1 MYNKIRGI
9 AIQTGILEVISKVKS
24 KKNFKYYKIDKKRR
38 IKMGLKI
45 AKIVFDTTKS
55 LMSNPLAKTVGAA
68 AIFTAGVLV
77 GNQVGLDSFTK
88 NQQSEVVDST
98 YTTQKN
104 DTVKNTNTV
113 ATLKPAEE
121 KQKTEEEI
129 SNRRNQLKKEIEAL
143 DKLPIQ
149 NLKEKTKFYSNS
161 YGDSEYM
168 QAGKYTV
175 KEGTVNYKGKTL
187 TVEINSYGDKK
198 FFDNN
203 GQLVYSFSGDSFS
216 KYAWFEARKYDE
228 NNCLIE
234 ILGSHDYK
242 DKNTILKQETN
253 YKENFIQLNKYTQI
267 EYDNARKERGY
278 AAITDD
284 NGHFVKG
291 VTIYKGY
298 NDINIKNGKIVD
310 INGFKMLYDNKGR
323 LIKNEF
329 NDETYKYDARGN
341 IKEVAQ
347 GYSDDIIIK
356 YTFEYDEQNN
366 LIDVKTN
373 EIAR

>member
-1 MYNKIRGI
+1 
-9 AIQTGILEVISKVKS
+9 
-24 KKNFKYYKIDKKRR
+24 
-38 IKMGLKI
+38 MGLKI

-55 LMSNPLAKTVGAA
+55 LMSNPLAKTVGAG

-129 SNRRNQLKKEIEAL
+129 SDRRNQLKKEIEAL

-161 YGDSEYM
+161 YGDAEYM

-203 GQLVYSFSGDSFS
+203 GQLIYSFSGDSFS
-216 KYAWFEARKYDE
+216 KYACFEARKYDE

-234 ILGSHDYK
+234 LVNNYVYR
-242 DKNTILKQETN
+242 DKNTLSN
-253 YKENFIQLNKYTQI
+253 NKEKFIQLNKHTQI
-267 EYDNARKERGY
+267 KYNNARKERGWVT
-278 AAITDD
+278 ITDD
-284 NGHFVKG
+284 NGHFVKS
-291 VTIYKGY
+291 VTIDKDGNY
-298 NDINIKNGKIVD
+298 INIKNGKIVD
-310 INGFKMLYDNKGR
+310 INGFKMVYDDKGR
-323 LIKNEF
+323 LIKNKS
-329 NDETYKYDARGN
+329 NDETYKYDAKGN
-341 IKEVAQ
+341 IKEVTQKHAA
-347 GYSDDIIIK
+347 IIIK